1 MGTAALELDWHH
13 VWHLQ
18 RAVGWHGLTGWAGQ
32 DREAVVEVK
41 ATKKLR
47 ANWL

>member
-1 MGTAALELDWHH
+1 MGTAALGLGWHH
-13 VWHLQ
+13 VWHFQ
-18 RAVGWHGLTGWAGQ
+18 GAVGWHGLTGWAGQ